1 MALKD
6 ILLNLPEV
14 AGPTQK
20 KLGFKEKLKWT
31 LLVLV
36 LFFIMGIIPL
46 FGLGDNALAQ
56 FEYLSI
62 ILGAEFGSIISL
74 GIGPL
79 VTASIV
85 LQLLNGAGIFS
96 FDTKTPE
103 GKRMFQGTQK
113 IVSIFFIVF
122 EAGIYVLMGGLSPGT
137 LYNAATHQ
145 FTSQVIAGTTIAL
158 SASMILTLK
167 LLLILQLSIGGLI
180 VMFMDEIIS
189 KWGFG
194 SGISLFIVAGVS
206 KSLFVRAFSW
216 MSGPESLGGE
226 FAYASGKI
234 PQFFQALYN
243 GDPQTALTAAAL
255 VITTVIVFCMAV
267 YLQSMKIEIPLSF
280 GRIRGHGIRWPLSFA
295 YASNIPVILISA
307 FLANLQLWARL
318 LQNWGHPILGEMS
331 ASGSPISGIISW
343 IAVPGGQ
350 NGLVGLILTQGTLFI
365 GSRPYVQA
373 VVYMLILV
381 LGSIVFSYFWVQTA
395 GMDAKSQA
403 KNMINSG
410 LQIPGFRKDER
421 ILERLL
427 ERYITPLTIMG
438 GAAIG
443 LLASV
448 ADVLGALTQGTSL
461 LLSVMIVYRLYEEI
475 AKEHMVDMHPALR
488 KVME

>member
-1 MALKD
+1 MAWKD
-6 ILLNLPEV
+6 ILMNLPEV

-31 LLVLV
+31 ILILV

-46 FGLGDNALAQ
+46 FGLGENALAQ

-85 LQLLNGAGIFS
+85 LQLLNGAGILK

-113 IVSIFFIVF
+113 LASIAFIIF
-122 EAGIYVLMGGLSPGT
+122 EAIIYVLMGGLAPGIYFNPIT
-137 LYNAATHQ
+137 QQ
-145 FTSQVIAGTTIAL
+145 FTAAAIGGTTIPLA
-158 SASMILTLK
+158 AAMILSLK
-167 LLLILQLSIGGLI
+167 LILILQLFLGGLMI
-180 VMFMDEIIS
+180 MFMDEIVS

-206 KSLFVRAFSW
+206 KSLMVRAFSW
-216 MSGPESLGGE
+216 VSGPGEISGE
-226 FAYASGKI
+226 FTYAAGKI

-243 GDPQTALTAAAL
+243 GDPQTAITAAML
-255 VITTVIVFCMAV
+255 VFTTVVIFGIAV
-267 YLQSMKIEIPLSF
+267 YMQGMKIEIPLSF

-307 FLANLQLWARL
+307 LLANLQLWARL
-318 LQNWGHPILGEMS
+318 LQNWGYPFLGQLN
-331 ASGSPISGIISW
+331 ASGAPVSGLISW
-343 IAVPGGQ
+343 IAIPGGA
-350 NGLVGLILTQGTLFI
+350 NGLVGLLLTQRTIFI
-365 GSRPYVQA
+365 GTRPYLQA
-373 VVYMLILV
+373 LVYMLVITV
-381 LGSIVFSYFWVQTA
+381 GAIMFSYFWVQTA
-395 GMDAKSQA
+395 GMDAKTQA
-403 KNMINSG
+403 KNIISSG

-427 ERYITPLTIMG
+427 DRYITPLTIMG

-448 ADVLGALTQGTSL
+448 ADILGSLTQGTSL
-461 LLSVMIVYRLYEEI
+461 LLAVMIVYRMYEEI
-475 AKEHMVDMHPALR
+475 AKEHMMDMHPALR
-488 KVME
+488 KMME

>member
-14 AGPTQK
+14 TGPTQK

-31 LLVLV
+31 LLILV

-113 IVSIFFIVF
+113 IVSIFFIIF
-122 EAGIYVLMGGLSPGT
+122 EAGIYVLMGGLSPGS
-137 LYNAATHQ
+137 LYNPVTHQ
-145 FTSQVIAGTTIAL
+145 FTTQIIAGTTIAL
-158 SASMILTLK
+158 SAAMILTLK

-180 VMFMDEIIS
+180 IMFMDEIIS

-216 MSGPESLGGE
+216 MSGSESLGGE
-226 FAYASGKI
+226 FTYASGKI
-234 PQFFQALYN
+234 PQFFQALYS
-243 GDPQTALTAAAL
+243 GDPQTAISAAAL
-255 VITTVIVFCMAV
+255 VITTVIVFCFAV

-331 ASGSPISGIISW
+331 ASGAPISGVISW
-343 IAVPGGQ
+343 VAIPGGQ
-350 NGLVGLILTQGTLFI
+350 NGLIGMILNQGTLLL
-365 GSRPYVQA
+365 GTRAYLQA
-373 VVYMLILV
+373 LAYMTIIV
-381 LGSIVFSYFWVQTA
+381 AGSIIFSYFWVQTA

-443 LLASV
+443 FLASV
-448 ADVLGALTQGTSL
+448 ADILGSLTQGTSL

-488 KVME
+488 KFMG